1 MERRDLRQKMLE
13 IRKSLP
19 SNVVKKVSKEICD
32 VVKNLDSFKNAKKI
46 ASYMAYNGEIDPSF
60 LESSNS
66 KTFAFPVV
74 QENGLL
80 KFMQPIGTLRKGSF
94 GISEPE
100 IGIEEEIS
108 ELDLVL
114 VPLVAADYTGNRLG
128 HGVGYYD
135 RTFATDRISKR
146 PLLVGLAYDFQIVEK
161 LVTNSWDI
169 PLDVLVTESRL
180 FFSEMSRS
188 RVSMGEY

>member
-46 ASYMAYNGEIDPSF
+46 ASYMAYNGEIAPSF

-94 GISEPE
+94 GIPEPE

-114 VPLVAADYTGNRLG
+114 VPLVAADHTGNRLG

-161 LVTNSWDI
+161 LLTNSWDI

>member
-19 SNVVKKVSKEICD
+19 STVVKKVSKEICD
-32 VVKNLDSFKNAKKI
+32 VVKNLDSFKNANKI
-46 ASYMAYNGEIDPSF
+46 ASYMSYNGEIDPSF
-60 LESSNS
+60 LDSSDS
-66 KTFAFPVV
+66 KIYAFPVP

-80 KFMQPIGTLRKGSF
+80 KFIQPVGALRKGSF
-94 GISEPE
+94 GILEPE
-100 IGIEEEIS
+100 TGIEVEIS

-114 VPLVAADYTGNRLG
+114 VPLVVADHACNRLG
-128 HGVGYYD
+128 HGAGYYD

-146 PLLVGLAYDFQIVEK
+146 PLLVGLAYDFQIVEE

-169 PLDVLVTESRL
+169 PLDVLVTESQL